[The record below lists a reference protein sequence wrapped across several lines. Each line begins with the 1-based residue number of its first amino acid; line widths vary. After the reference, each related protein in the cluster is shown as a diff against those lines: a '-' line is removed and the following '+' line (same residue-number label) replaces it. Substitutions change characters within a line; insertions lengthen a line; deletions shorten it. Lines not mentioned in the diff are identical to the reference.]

1 MSEEI
6 TQHLPDGDLKR
17 ILTRLGSMNKRLA
30 TLEAID
36 KRLAALEDK
45 VDRPLQET
53 RPIWEQVLARMD
65 KLETEVTEM
74 RAEMRDNFETLE
86 EKINV
91 LAEDVVTVGLDRNA
105 LTRVRV

>member
-6 TQHLPDGDLKR
+6 TQHLPNGDLKR
-17 ILTRLGSMNKRLA
+17 ILARLDSMDKRLA
-30 TLEAID
+30 TLE
-36 KRLAALEDK
+36 DK
-45 VDRPLQET
+45 VDRHLQET

-74 RAEMRDNFETLE
+74 RAEMRNSFETLE

-91 LAEDVVTVGLDRNA
+91 LSEDVVTVGLDRNA
-105 LTRVRV
+105 LTRV